1 MGSTQCCAK
10 LGCLWASW
18 WEGPEAECPRQ
29 LCVREFRPKA
39 ICPMVGGQNGEGRDS
54 SLPGTRHSSLDQ
66 PWAWDPP
73 HTYKKMVW
81 ACSNM
86 ASISYM

>member
-1 MGSTQCCAK
+1 
-10 LGCLWASW
+10 
-18 WEGPEAECPRQ
+18 
-29 LCVREFRPKA
+29 
-39 ICPMVGGQNGEGRDS
+39 MVGGQNGEGRDS